1 MESVILEQLPFS
13 FIVEAMIVSMATVVK
28 DIVSSL
34 QVSQLITTIMAT
46 TKELILN
53 KKVFEQVKLTIM
65 LIVITL
71 NAQITDLLMVM
82 HVIS

>member
-34 QVSQLITTIMAT
+34 QVSQLITTITAT